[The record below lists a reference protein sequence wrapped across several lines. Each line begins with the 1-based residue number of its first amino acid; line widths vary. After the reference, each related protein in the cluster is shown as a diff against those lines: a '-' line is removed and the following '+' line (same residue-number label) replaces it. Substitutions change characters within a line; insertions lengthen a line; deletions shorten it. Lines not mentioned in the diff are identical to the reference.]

1 MGLFGFLF
9 GSAVP
14 LEQRRISL
22 EDQSPL
28 GAYLTP
34 EELLELAKV
43 CSGAKFRPGSSLP
56 ESPFYVVVSGQVEVR
71 DPNGSVLCTK
81 YPGSFFTRRAG
92 LVRGRGAMR
101 KSAVR
106 TSQEGEMVQRSSIV
120 KGDLDDESF
129 TKETPLTRIV
139 GGKVG
144 GTVLWVRNDRLEA
157 YLNQVASRDSAEV
170 VNSISHS
177 LIPPGILF
185 KGQFFNVF
193 RD

>member
-34 EELLELAKV
+34 EELLERAKV

-81 YPGSFFTRRAG
+81 YPGSFFTRWCNISWCSSSSF
-92 LVRGRGAMR
+92 VR
-101 KSAVR
+101 
-106 TSQEGEMVQRSSIV
+106 EPCFFSSS
-120 KGDLDDESF
+120 L
-129 TKETPLTRIV
+129 
-139 GGKVG
+139 
-144 GTVLWVRNDRLEA
+144 NDR
-157 YLNQVASRDSAEV
+157 
-170 VNSISHS
+170 
-177 LIPPGILF
+177 
-185 KGQFFNVF
+185 
-193 RD
+193 